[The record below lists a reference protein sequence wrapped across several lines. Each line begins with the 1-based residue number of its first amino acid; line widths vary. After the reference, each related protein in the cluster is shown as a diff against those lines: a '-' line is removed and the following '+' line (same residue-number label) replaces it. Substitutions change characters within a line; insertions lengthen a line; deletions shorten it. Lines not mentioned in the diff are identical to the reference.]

1 MSTREMTQARILVV
15 DDQESN
21 VQLLERLLRLKG
33 YQRIESLT
41 DSRLTVERF
50 VATRPD
56 LVLLD
61 RRMPHLSGLEVLEE
75 LLPTVGA
82 EEYLPILILTADTA
96 PETRQTALSM
106 GAKDFLNK
114 PFDAV
119 EVLLRIRNLLETR
132 FLYLQLRD
140 QNALLDRKVR
150 ERTRELEDSQL
161 EALSRLA
168 LAAEYR
174 DDQTGEHTRRVGQ
187 MSAFIARAIGL
198 SDTEVEL
205 IRQAAPLHDIGKIGI
220 PDAILL
226 KPGRLTP
233 AEFEVMKTHTEIG
246 ARILS
251 GSRFPLMQLAA
262 EIAQSHHE
270 SWDGRGYY
278 GQVAEDIPLASRI
291 VTVADAFDA
300 LTHDRPYRPA
310 TTIQK
315 AMEEL
320 RREAGRQF
328 DPQLVA
334 ALSGLLE
341 RHPAIHYETS
351 GS

>member
-1 MSTREMTQARILVV
+1 MPPRAMTDARILVV

-33 YQRIESLT
+33 YEQIETLT
-41 DSRLTVERF
+41 DSRLAVQHF
-50 VATRPD
+50 IATRPD

-61 RRMPHLSGLEVLEE
+61 LRMPHLSGLEVLEE
-75 LLPTVGA
+75 LYPLIGS

-114 PFDAV
+114 PFDTV

-150 ERTRELEDSQL
+150 ERTRELE
-161 EALSRLA
+161 EAQTEILSRLA

-174 DDQTGEHTRRVGQ
+174 DDQTGEHTRRVGHV
-187 MSAFIARAIGL
+187 AALLARTLGL
-198 SDTEVEL
+198 SETEVEL
-205 IRQAAPLHDIGKIGI
+205 IRNAAPLHDIGKIGI

-226 KPGRLTP
+226 KPGRLSP
-233 AEFEVMKTHTEIG
+233 AEYEVMKSHTEIG

-251 GSRFPLMQLAA
+251 GSRFPLMRLAQ
-262 EIAQSHHE
+262 EIARSHHE
-270 SWDGRGYY
+270 WWDGNGYY
-278 GQVAEDIPLASRI
+278 GLTGDNIPLASRI

-300 LTHDRPYRPA
+300 LTHDRPYRA
-310 TTIQK
+310 GRSIR
-315 AMEEL
+315 AAIEEL
-320 RREAGRQF
+320 RSEAGRQF
-328 DPQLVA
+328 DAQVVE
-334 ALSGLLE
+334 ALAVVLE
-341 RHPAIHYETS
+341 REPAEPQAAHK
-351 GS
+351 

>member
-1 MSTREMTQARILVV
+1 MPPRPMTDARILVV

-33 YQRIESLT
+33 YEQIETLT
-41 DSRLTVERF
+41 DSRQTVHRF

-61 RRMPHLSGLEVLEE
+61 LRMPHLSGLEVLEE
-75 LLPTVGA
+75 LHPLIGA

-114 PFDAV
+114 PFDTV

-150 ERTRELEDSQL
+150 ERTRELEDAQT
-161 EALSRLA
+161 EILSRLA

-174 DDQTGEHTRRVGQ
+174 DDQTGEHTRRVGHV
-187 MSAFIARAIGL
+187 AALLARTIGL
-198 SDTEVEL
+198 SETEVEL
-205 IRQAAPLHDIGKIGI
+205 IRNAAPLHDIGKIGI

-233 AEFEVMKTHTEIG
+233 AEYEVMKSHTEIG

-251 GSRFPLMQLAA
+251 GSRFPLMRLAQ
-262 EIAQSHHE
+262 EIARSHHE
-270 SWDGRGYY
+270 CWDGGGYY
-278 GQVAEDIPLASRI
+278 GLVGNNIPLASRI

-300 LTHDRPYRPA
+300 LTHDRPYRA
-310 TTIQK
+310 GRSIR
-315 AMEEL
+315 AAIEEL
-320 RREAGRQF
+320 RSEAGRQF
-328 DPQLVA
+328 DADLVE
-334 ALSGLLE
+334 ALAIVLE
-341 RHPAIHYETS
+341 REPAEPLPAAST
-351 GS
+351 